1 MNQLNESNFFFCYD
15 KRIMK
20 YLRYDK
26 GFKFITK
33 AIHEK
38 SGSPFW
44 LFHITPELDQALKEI
59 K

>member
-1 MNQLNESNFFFCYD
+1 MNQLSTKDFFYCYD
-15 KRIMK
+15 KRTMK
-20 YLRYDK
+20 YLRYEK

-38 SGSPFW
+38 TGLPFW

-59 K
+59 R